1 MLYLDNSPF
10 LGFPEKRNKALKGD
24 LLDGPVRP
32 SQERSTRMC
41 VLDETSLKVPIK
53 LLLVEDDFDF
63 SNILKLGLRASRE
76 AFFDIQ
82 TAASFLEAFQLL
94 GTKSFDLVL
103 LDLELPDSHGIET
116 FENLQVAAP
125 QVPFVILSGVD
136 DENLALTAVK
146 KGAQD
151 YVVKGS
157 ADRKILV
164 RILKYAME
172 RHEQKKQVQ
181 ELNERLEKLSFLD
194 PLTQLLNRRGLQRVL
209 SRELHISGREG
220 SNLVVILLDLDNF
233 KPINDT
239 FGHAVGD
246 IVLQEIA
253 KVLKN
258 TARAT
263 DYVSRVGGDEFIIL
277 LPNTR
282 PAEATLFSE
291 RIRLAINRN
300 PLVSSGGHIVKTT
313 ASLGVVN
320 VTHPSLSIEKLLE
333 ETHAALAKS
342 KRLGKN
348 RVSFGDAPGNNP
360 GDVVETL
367 KAGKCFLAVKQPILD
382 LQEEKMVGYEFLSR
396 TNIPGFEM
404 PDEFLNFS
412 IENNIL
418 TMVDH
423 RCLEVSMAASYGV
436 PAACEKHVNLF
447 PSTMAG
453 LQPEWFERLFPPGNL
468 CGNYF
473 VEISEQQIL
482 GDPSYLLS
490 VVGQMK
496 KRGVRVAI
504 DDLGF
509 GRSSLESL
517 IVLQP
522 DVIKI
527 DKKLVKGVSRDRG
540 RREMLRRLLN
550 VVSSLNARIIAEGI
564 EDRQDLETVKALG
577 VQYGQGFLWGV
588 PA

>member
-1 MLYLDNSPF
+1 MDDAAIS
-10 LGFPEKRNKALKGD
+10 KA
-24 LLDGPVRP
+24 VIR
-32 SQERSTRMC
+32 
-41 VLDETSLKVPIK
+41 I
-53 LLLVEDDFDF
+53 LLVEDDVDF
-63 SNILKLGLRASRE
+63 SNILRIGLRSAKETSFETSVAPSLQEAIKILRE
-76 AFFDIQ
+76 Q
-82 TAASFLEAFQLL
+82 
-94 GTKSFDLVL
+94 SFDLIL
-103 LDLELPDSHGIET
+103 LDLELPDSHGMDT
-116 FENLQVAAP
+116 FDHLTKVAP
-125 QVPFVILSGVD
+125 HIPVVILSGVD

-157 ADRKILV
+157 TDRKILV
-164 RILKYAME
+164 RILKYAVE

-246 IVLQEIA
+246 IVLQETA
-253 KVLKN
+253 KVLIN
-258 TARAT
+258 TARFT

-282 PAEATLFSE
+282 PAEAILFSE
-291 RIRLAINRN
+291 RIRLAINRS
-300 PLVSSGGHIVKTT
+300 PVVSSGGQVIRTT

-320 VTHPSLSIEKLLE
+320 VSPPMLSIEKLLE
-333 ETHAALAKS
+333 ETHMALAKS

-348 RVSFGDAPGNNP
+348 RVSFGDGLEKKPE
-360 GDVVETL
+360 DVIETL
-367 KAGKCFLAVKQPILD
+367 KLGRCFRSVKQPIWD
-382 LQEEKMVGYEFLSR
+382 LSLEKTVGYEFLTR
-396 TNIPGFEM
+396 TDIPGFEM
-404 PDEFLNFS
+404 PDEFLNLS
-412 IENNIL
+412 MENNIL

-436 PAACEKHVNLF
+436 PAQCEKHVNLF

-468 CGNYF
+468 CGNYY

-482 GDPSYLLS
+482 GDPSYLLG
-490 VVGQMK
+490 VVNQLK

-527 DKKLVKGVSRDRG
+527 DKKLIKGISRDKG
-540 RREMLRRLLN
+540 RKEMLRRLLN
-550 VVSSLNARIIAEGI
+550 IVSSLNAKIIAEGV
-564 EDRQDLETVKALG
+564 EDRQDLEAIKSLG
-577 VQYGQGFLWGV
+577 VQYAQGFLWGK
-588 PA
+588 PS

>member
-1 MLYLDNSPF
+1 MF
-10 LGFPEKRNKALKGD
+10 H
-24 LLDGPVRP
+24 
-32 SQERSTRMC
+32 
-41 VLDETSLKVPIK
+41 ETSPKSRIKV
-53 LLLVEDDFDF
+53 LLVEDDADF
-63 SNILKLGLRASRE
+63 SNVLGISLHASQETSFETETAPTLQEALRLLRE
-76 AFFDIQ
+76 Q
-82 TAASFLEAFQLL
+82 P
-94 GTKSFDLVL
+94 FDLVL
-103 LDLELPDSHGIET
+103 LDLGLPDSHGIAT
-116 FENLQVAAP
+116 FDRLAEAAP
-125 QVPFVILSGVD
+125 HTPFVILSGVD
-136 DENLALTAVK
+136 DETLALTAVK

-164 RILKYAME
+164 RILKYAVE

-194 PLTQLLNRRGLQRVL
+194 PLTHLLNRRGLQRVL

-233 KPINDT
+233 KPVNDT

-246 IVLQEIA
+246 IVLQEVA
-253 KVLKN
+253 KVLRN

-291 RIRLAINRN
+291 RIRLAINRS
-300 PLVSSGGHIVKTT
+300 PVVSSGGQVIKTT
-313 ASLGVVN
+313 ASLGVVD
-320 VTHPSLSIEKLLE
+320 VAQPRLSIEKLLE
-333 ETHAALAKS
+333 ETHMALAKS
-342 KRLGKN
+342 KQLGKN
-348 RVSFGDAPGNNP
+348 RITFGEGLEKRPE
-360 GDVVETL
+360 DVLEIL
-367 KAGKCFLAVKQPILD
+367 KLGLCFRSVKQPIWD
-382 LQEEKMVGYEFLSR
+382 LAQEKMVGYEFLTR

-404 PDEFLNFS
+404 PDEFLNLS
-412 IENNIL
+412 QENNIL
-418 TMVDH
+418 TLVDH
-423 RCLEVSMAASYGV
+423 RCLEVSMAASHGI
-436 PAACEKHVNLF
+436 PAQCEKHVNLF

-453 LQPEWFERLFPPGNL
+453 LQPEYFDRLFPPGNL
-468 CGNYF
+468 CGNYY

-482 GDPSYLLS
+482 GDPSYLLG
-490 VVGQMK
+490 VVNQWK

-527 DKKLVKGVSRDRG
+527 DKKLVKGVSHDKG
-540 RREMLRRLLN
+540 LREMLRRLLN
-550 VVSSLNARIIAEGI
+550 VVASLNAKIIAEGV
-564 EDRQDLETVKALG
+564 ENRQDLEVLKSFG
-577 VQYGQGFLWGV
+577 VQYAQGFLWGE